1 MTEAILTGIFTLV
14 GVITGGFSSWI
25 IAVYTNR
32 KSHAEKVLG
41 KQQALC
47 LNMLINLNE
56 MIEKLPENNDD
67 LSTFKTYLLTD
78 FYPKR
83 NPTLLAEEMLYITD
97 DIRSTYMVI
106 CIYAENDF
114 TIDCNYEVI
123 REKIIIH
130 RNIFVEM
137 LREDLRIFSEN
148 ENSKKKNKR
157 YDKLISKQLKA
168 IKAEQIDDCD

>member
-1 MTEAILTGIFTLV
+1 MTGIFTLV

-25 IAVYTNR
+25 IAAYTNT
-32 KSHAEKVLG
+32 KSHAEKVLE

-47 LNMLINLNE
+47 LNMLISLNE
-56 MIEKLPENNDD
+56 MIEKLPEKNGD
-67 LSTFKTYLLTD
+67 LSTFKTYLLTE

-83 NPTLLAEEMLYITD
+83 NPSLLAEEMLYITD
-97 DIRSTYMVI
+97 DIRSTFMVI

-114 TIDCNYEVI
+114 TIDCNYDII
-123 REKIIIH
+123 RRKIIIH
-130 RNIFVEM
+130 RNIFAEM
-137 LREDLRIFSEN
+137 LRDDLKISFEN

-157 YDKLISKQLKA
+157 YDKLVNKQLKI